1 MPKILPYRGIDPLP
15 SLLAEG
21 RMALPDACRAIRSLQ
36 DVSQDEFAKR
46 IGVNRKVIKLLESGK
61 GNPRHESLE
70 RIARS
75 AGLRIAFVA
84 DRPVVGLMN
93 SRKRLSEENAQR
105 DADAKA
111 LKQGMPQKTMYQ
123 RNAMRLGDVKLKL
136 PKIG

>member
-1 MPKILPYRGIDPLP
+1 
-15 SLLAEG
+15 
-21 RMALPDACRAIRSLQ
+21 MALPDACRAIRSLQ

-111 LKQGMPQKTMYQ
+111 LKQGMPEKTMYQ